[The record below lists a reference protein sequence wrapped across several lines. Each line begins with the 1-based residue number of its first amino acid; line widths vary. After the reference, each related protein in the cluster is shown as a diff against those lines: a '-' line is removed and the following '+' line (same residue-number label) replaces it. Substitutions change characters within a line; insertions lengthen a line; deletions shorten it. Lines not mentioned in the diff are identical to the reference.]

1 MNKYQEMK
9 IRHEKESH
17 AFPIRWAFTDEQFKS
32 GMIELGLDPSETD
45 KVVGVYGG
53 GFMRKTDVDA
63 FKEML
68 NRHDKEMK
76 EAIANDKT
84 GEGFIYDMFDFE
96 LANHEYCITYDL
108 EETLDALGIS
118 ARDIENNDAL
128 KHGLMKAIQHQ
139 E

>member
-76 EAIANDKT
+76 ETIANDKT